1 MSGPIARFACV
12 LGIALV
18 GAACTVSTSV
28 AQTLAPVPYPQ
39 RVVTLVTH
47 STPGS
52 GSDIF
57 LRELAKYLQKYIN
70 ATFIVEND
78 DGGSGAKAVSR
89 VAAAKPDG
97 SMFYAATPTYILT
110 SLLSKP
116 TNTYRDLDPVVNFF
130 TDAGF
135 AYTRTDSPY
144 KTLKD
149 VIDHA
154 RSSRGRWGVSNPA
167 SLERETAEQLKLAAK
182 VNPAIV
188 SHQGGS
194 DMMINVLNGTL
205 DMGLGEIEEI
215 RPQLEGRKLRLVATF
230 NDVRMTN
237 YPDVPTAKELGYNVV
252 MVKFRG
258 LAAPKGLPPAIM
270 KIWDDAA
277 RKILADSEYRKSYM
291 AENLV
296 PHYLPHDSYGPF
308 IAQFAADTSNF
319 LKSTG
324 VIR

>member
-1 MSGPIARFACV
+1 MSGPIARLAFLFALAM
-12 LGIALV
+12 LGATW
-18 GAACTVSTSV
+18 AVSTAE
-28 AQTLAPVPYPQ
+28 AQAPVPVPYPQ

-57 LRELAKYLQKYIN
+57 LRELAKYLHRYIN

-97 SMFYAATPTYILT
+97 SMLYAATPTYILT

-135 AYTRTDSPY
+135 AYTRTGSPY

-154 RSSRGRWGVSNPA
+154 RASRGRWGVSNPA

-230 NDVRMTN
+230 NDSRMDN

-258 LAAPKGLPPAIM
+258 LAAPKGTPAAIM

-277 RKILADSEYRKSYM
+277 RKILADPEYKKSYEE
-291 AENLV
+291 ENLV
-296 PHYLPHDSYGPF
+296 PRYLAHDAYGPF

>member
-1 MSGPIARFACV
+1 MRRVVTGFRAVSGLAAMVALLGASPAR
-12 LGIALV
+12 
-18 GAACTVSTSV
+18 
-28 AQTLAPVPYPQ
+28 AQADQPAPYPQ

-57 LRELAKYLQKYIN
+57 LRELSKYLHKYIN
-70 ATFIVEND
+70 ATFVVEND

-89 VAAAKPDG
+89 VALAKPDG
-97 SMFYAATPTYILT
+97 SMFYASTPTYILT

-116 TNTYRDLDPVVNFF
+116 AKTYRDLEPVVNFF

-135 AYTRTDSPY
+135 AYTRADSPY

-154 RSSRGRWGVSNPA
+154 RSARGRWGVSNPA
-167 SLERETAEQLKLAAK
+167 SLERETAEQLKRAAK
-182 VNPAIV
+182 VNAAIV

-230 NDVRMTN
+230 NQTRVAD
-237 YPDVPTAKELGYNVV
+237 YPDVPTAKEPGYNVV

-258 LAAPKGLPPAIM
+258 LAAPKGLPPAIL

-277 RKILADSEYRKSYM
+277 RKILADPEYQKTYT

-296 PHYLPHDSYGPF
+296 PRFIAHDQYGPF
-308 IAQFAADTSNF
+308 VAQFAADTGSF

-324 VIR
+324 VIP

>member
-1 MSGPIARFACV
+1 MNGPIARLASLFA
-12 LGIALV
+12 LAML
-18 GAACTVSTSV
+18 GAAWAVSTAE
-28 AQTLAPVPYPQ
+28 AQAPVPVPYPHG
-39 RVVTLVTH
+39 VVTLVTH

-57 LRELAKYLQKYIN
+57 LRELAKYLHKYIN

-97 SMFYAATPTYILT
+97 SMLYAATPTYILT

-135 AYTRTDSPY
+135 AYTRADSPY

-167 SLERETAEQLKLAAK
+167 SLERETAEQLKFAAK

-230 NDVRMTN
+230 NDARMDN
-237 YPDVPTAKELGYNVV
+237 YPAVPTAKELGYDVV

-258 LAAPKGLPPAIM
+258 LAAPKGMAAAIM

-277 RKILADSEYRKSYM
+277 RKILADPEYKKSYED
-291 AENLV
+291 ENLV
-296 PHYLPHDSYGPF
+296 PRFLAHDQYGPF

-319 LKSTG
+319 LKSVG

>member
-1 MSGPIARFACV
+1 MRGRFARFAFPF
-12 LGIALV
+12 ALAML
-18 GAACTVSTSV
+18 GAACAGSAAL
-28 AQTLAPVPYPQ
+28 AQTPIAYPQ

-57 LRELAKYLQKYIN
+57 LREMSKYLRKYIN
-70 ATFIVEND
+70 TTFIVEND

-89 VAAAKPDG
+89 VAGAKPDG

-116 TNTYRDLDPVVNFF
+116 ANTYRDLDPVVNFF

-135 AYTRTDSPY
+135 AYTRADSPY

-167 SLERETAEQLKLAAK
+167 SLERETAEQLKRAAK

-230 NDVRMTN
+230 NEVRMSD
-237 YPDVPTAKELGYNVV
+237 YPDVPTVKELGYDVV

-258 LAAPKGLPPAIM
+258 LAAPKGTPPAIM

-277 RKILADSEYRKSYM
+277 RKLLADPEYKKTYE

-308 IAQFAADTSNF
+308 IAQFATDTGTF

-324 VIR
+324 VIP

>member
-1 MSGPIARFACV
+1 MSGPLARLASV
-12 LGIALV
+12 LGVALV
-18 GAACTVSTSV
+18 GAACAISP
-28 AQTLAPVPYPQ
+28 AQAQAPVPYPQ
-39 RVVTLVTH
+39 KVVTLVTH

-57 LRELAKYLQKYIN
+57 LRELAKYLHKYIN

-89 VAAAKPDG
+89 VAAAKP
-97 SMFYAATPTYILT
+97 
-110 SLLSKP
+110 

-135 AYTRTDSPY
+135 AYTRTGSPY

-215 RPQLEGRKLRLVATF
+215 RSQLEGRKLRLVATF
-230 NDVRMTN
+230 NDTRMEN

-258 LAAPKGLPPAIM
+258 LAAPKGLPLAIM

-277 RKILADSEYRKSYM
+277 RKILADPEYKKSYED
-291 AENLV
+291 ENLV
-296 PHYLPHDSYGPF
+296 PRYLAHDAYGPF

>member
-1 MSGPIARFACV
+1 MSGPLARLACV
-12 LGIALV
+12 LGVALV
-18 GAACTVSTSV
+18 GAACAISS
-28 AQTLAPVPYPQ
+28 AQAVPVPYPQ
-39 RVVTLVTH
+39 KVVTLVTH

-57 LRELAKYLQKYIN
+57 LRELAKYLHKYIN

-89 VAAAKPDG
+89 VAAAKADG
-97 SMFYAATPTYILT
+97 SMFYATTPTYILT

-230 NDVRMTN
+230 NDTRMEN

-258 LAAPKGLPPAIM
+258 LAAPKGLPLAIM

-277 RKILADSEYRKSYM
+277 RKILADPEYKKSYED
-291 AENLV
+291 ENLV
-296 PHYLPHDSYGPF
+296 ARYLAHDAYGPF

>member
-1 MSGPIARFACV
+1 MRWVIAKFSIIMA
-12 LGIALV
+12 V
-18 GAACTVSTSV
+18 GAASISAAA
-28 AQTLAPVPYPQ
+28 AQTPIPYPQ

-52 GSDIF
+52 GSDVF
-57 LRELAKYLQKYIN
+57 LRELAKYLHRYIDAN
-70 ATFIVEND
+70 FIVEND
-78 DGGSGAKAVSR
+78 EGGSGAKAVSR
-89 VAAAKPDG
+89 VATAKPDG

-116 TNTYRDLDPVVNFF
+116 ANTYRDLDPVVNFF

-135 AYTRTDSPY
+135 AYTRADSPY
-144 KTLKD
+144 RTLKD

-154 RSSRGRWGVSNPA
+154 KSNRGRWGVSNPA

-182 VNPAIV
+182 VNVAIV

-215 RPQLEGRKLRLVATF
+215 RAQLEGKKLRLVATF
-230 NDVRMTN
+230 NDMRIAG
-237 YPDVPTAKELGYNVV
+237 YPDVPTAKELGYNVL

-258 LAAPKGLPPAIM
+258 LAAPKGLPLALM
-270 KIWDDAA
+270 KIWDDVAQ
-277 RKILADSEYRKSYM
+277 RILADPEYKKSYT
-291 AENLV
+291 AENLE
-296 PHYLPHDSYGPF
+296 PHFLAHDQYRPF
-308 IAQFAADTSNF
+308 ITRFAADTGNF

-324 VIR
+324 VIH

>member
-1 MSGPIARFACV
+1 MSGPIARFASVFGVAMAGSVCS
-12 LGIALV
+12 AS
-18 GAACTVSTSV
+18 AVS
-28 AQTLAPVPYPQ
+28 AQTPVPVPYPQ
-39 RVVTLVTH
+39 RVVTLITH

-57 LRELAKYLQKYIN
+57 LRQLAKYLHKYIN

-97 SMFYAATPTYILT
+97 STFYAATPTYILT

-167 SLERETAEQLKLAAK
+167 SLEREAAEQLKLAAK
-182 VNPAIV
+182 VNVAIV

-215 RPQLEGRKLRLVATF
+215 RPELEGHKLRLVATF
-230 NDVRMTN
+230 NDTRTDN
-237 YPDVPTAKELGYNVV
+237 YPSVPTAKELGYNVV

-258 LAAPKGLPPAIM
+258 LAAPKGTPPAIM

-277 RKILADSEYRKSYM
+277 RKILADPEYKKTYM
-291 AENLV
+291 DENLV
-296 PHYLPHDSYGPF
+296 PRFLAHDQYGPF

>member
-1 MSGPIARFACV
+1 
-12 LGIALV
+12 
-18 GAACTVSTSV
+18 
-28 AQTLAPVPYPQ
+28 
-39 RVVTLVTH
+39 
-47 STPGS
+47 
-52 GSDIF
+52 
-57 LRELAKYLQKYIN
+57 
-70 ATFIVEND
+70 
-78 DGGSGAKAVSR
+78 
-89 VAAAKPDG
+89 
-97 SMFYAATPTYILT
+97 LT

-116 TNTYRDLDPVVNFF
+116 ANTYRDLDPVVNLF

-135 AYTRTDSPY
+135 AYTRADSPY

-167 SLERETAEQLKLAAK
+167 SLERETAEQLKRAAK
-182 VNPAIV
+182 VNVAIV

-215 RPQLEGRKLRLVATF
+215 RPQLEGHKLRLIATF
-230 NDVRMTN
+230 NETRMAD
-237 YPDVPTAKELGYNVV
+237 YPGVPTAKELGYDVV

-270 KIWDDAA
+270 KIWEDAT
-277 RKILADSEYRKSYM
+277 RKILADPEYRKDYT

-296 PHYLPHDSYGPF
+296 PYFLAHDQYGPF
-308 IAQFAADTSNF
+308 IVRFAADTSGF

-324 VIR
+324 VIP